1 MKSYDDLN
9 IKILNE
15 SPLYEQTSKSFLE
28 TLNQVFSSILKK
40 KKNEILIR
48 TNLKSIP
55 MENINKIA
63 GPFIESWALE
73 KLQETNMKEF
83 SDIFGG
89 TRLNIA
95 DIIVRF
101 NSQNHILDEMCNID
115 VKATSADIKNSGR
128 SPNITSFQ
136 KIRNA
141 YLLNPNFIFF
151 VLSTKHKMINS
162 IDPESGNAVGI
173 MKIIDFN
180 IYDLKLISDKD
191 ISYNPA
197 LGSGQ
202 LQIKNIHKVSSEQ
215 RDTVEFIK
223 MLDRKFIS
231 SKKGYEGWL
240 EYAKQDKNKWI

>member
-1 MKSYDDLN
+1 MKSYYDLN
-9 IKILNE
+9 LQISNE
-15 SPLYEQTSKSFLE
+15 SPSYKKTSKFFLE
-28 TLNQVFSSILKK
+28 ILNQAFLSIIKK

-48 TNLKSIP
+48 TNLKSVP

-73 KLQETNMKEF
+73 KLEEENISEF
-83 SDIFGG
+83 LEISSG

-95 DIIVRF
+95 DILVSF
-101 NSQNHILDEMCNID
+101 NSYNDIIDEICNID

-136 KIRNA
+136 RIRNA
-141 YLLNPNFIFF
+141 YTLNPDFIFF
-151 VLSTKHKMINS
+151 VLSIKHKMTNS
-162 IDPESGNAVGI
+162 IDLETGNAVGI

-202 LQIKNIHKVSSEQ
+202 LQIRNIHKVSSEQ

-231 SKKGYEGWL
+231 SKKGYEGWI
-240 EYAKQDKNKWI
+240 EYAKQDSNKWI